1 MAPPAPSSSSAPE
14 SIPSPVAPLMTELY
28 TFDTLLLT
36 FLGKKSA
43 LPPTQPTT
51 TITQTNPLDT
61 SNGASNANAK
71 ADADAANAAAQM
83 DQKTT
88 PTSSSSF
95 SPSIPSPPP
104 TSPNLIDEALK
115 VLLSKEVASSPST
128 GAISSSGDHSSSASS
143 NPNLASWL
151 ELMSSP
157 SISGSSSL
165 SSPSSTSPSGS
176 GKSSTNS
183 DDFVGGKS
191 TIMHGTSPTS
201 TGGGVRGAGEVR
213 GRGGITL
220 AYQACQMLPEP
231 IHLRHVNTTLLPL
244 SINAPS
250 SNGTII
256 APSSNGEGIQDSYA
270 IEYFA
275 DIGCTQFVMATAGTR
290 VNVWQAELD
299 LLESTPE
306 KERGDKVVRYGSSRG
321 GENGTARKRD
331 NDDGVLRIV
340 RRQSSPPSPSGI
352 YTPWTP
358 PPTTKQG
365 LKSLDRVVSVRWVG
379 IMRPTEFTLS
389 KALIASRR
397 PPNLNRLLVDPLLER
412 RTDVNDNANDQ
423 QGNDGDGDN
432 NNTDTPSSSETVT
445 EIDERKDEGS
455 DKGATGDGTSTPTTS
470 VSLLVPPLQ
479 HGKDDGGDGVVGF
492 VSWTPFNETT
502 QLQAPTQRDTG
513 SFPLDDMVF
522 NLALRGK
529 INSLNGTRN
538 PTSTAAGSGGGH
550 VGISHMTSQIVMA
563 GLIAGLLLIL
573 GSLLTAIYYRQ
584 RRRKWYEE
592 DGEV

>member
-1 MAPPAPSSSSAPE
+1 MTPPALSSSSAPE

-51 TITQTNPLDT
+51 TITQTSPLDS

-71 ADADAANAAAQM
+71 ADADTANAAAQM

-151 ELMSSP
+151 EPMSSP
-157 SISGSSSL
+157 STSGSSSP
-165 SSPSSTSPSGS
+165 SSPSSISLSGS

-191 TIMHGTSPTS
+191 TMMHGTSATS
-201 TGGGVRGAGEVR
+201 TGVD
-213 GRGGITL
+213 
-220 AYQACQMLPEP
+220 
-231 IHLRHVNTTLLPL
+231 
-244 SINAPS
+244 INVPS

-299 LLESTPE
+299 LVESTSE

-340 RRQSSPPSPSGI
+340 KRQSSPPSPSGI

-358 PPTTKQG
+358 PPTTKQR

-432 NNTDTPSSSETVT
+432 NNTDTPSSETVT

-479 HGKDDGGDGVVGF
+479 HGKVDGGDGVVGF

-513 SFPLDDMVF
+513 SFPMDDMVF

-529 INSLNGTRN
+529 INSLNGARN
-538 PTSTAAGSGGGH
+538 PTSTAVGSGGGH